1 MRRSIGHVT
10 IKQAVEADSAEQGGA
25 TMAGSRKRKEQYWQV
40 TRWHDRAKQSTSF
53 CTSREGAIRLSYQ
66 TFVSGDGFPET
77 IITPDQ
83 LTIRIA
89 GNNEEIEENEEAG
102 GRESLSTLWDQ
113 WLLQYP
119 GERADWDTGPRYE
132 RLQLL
137 AQQHVPN
144 PRPFTSESIVANPD
158 WYRHLYGIL
167 GMTDEMFD
175 TFLHLHRFAV
185 ADKEAQRLSKES
197 DKQLSQRQRT
207 IAAIYLTGY
216 SAASERPIVPL
227 ETQARACRAYCK
239 RMGYKVHH
247 IYRAMTSPPQH
258 APLHEEIGIAPG
270 HAFIYYRH
278 DSNHPYFAVHDLLA
292 ARTIDV
298 IVEFVESGPSRSLY
312 GDLGSKES
320 NALLRTELASL
331 WEIEPPTEDERQWH
345 ELLERLLDTENDEE
359 RSALREQLH
368 VLSQNM
374 KETRK
379 ATAPVATTAPP
390 REVRSAVKPRL
401 CYACQIERAREGSA
415 FCSDK
420 CAQSA
425 AERYVQTT
433 TYGWC
438 STCGGWIGK
447 EGCPHSG

>member
-1 MRRSIGHVT
+1 
-10 IKQAVEADSAEQGGA
+10 
-25 TMAGSRKRKEQYWQV
+25 MAGSRKRSQQYWQV
-40 TRWHDRAKQSTSF
+40 TSWHDRARQSTSF

-66 TFVSGDGFPET
+66 TFVSGDGFPDV
-77 IITPDQ
+77 IVTPDQ
-83 LTIRIA
+83 LTIRIDDK
-89 GNNEEIEENEEAG
+89 NEEIEESEEVDG
-102 GRESLSTLWDQ
+102 HESLSTLWDQ
-113 WLLQYP
+113 WLVQHP
-119 GERADWDTGPRYE
+119 DERADWDTGPRHA

-175 TFLHLHRFAV
+175 AFLHLHRFAL
-185 ADKEAQRLSKES
+185 ADKEAQRLSKEPE
-197 DKQLSQRQRT
+197 KKPPQRQRA

-216 SAASERPIVPL
+216 PVASELPVVPL
-227 ETQARACRAYCK
+227 ETQARACREYCK

-247 IYRAMTSPPQH
+247 IYRAMTSPPQKV
-258 APLHEEIGIAPG
+258 PLHEEIGIAPG

-278 DSNHPYFAVHDLLA
+278 ESNHPYHTVHDLLA

-312 GDLGSKES
+312 GDLGSNES
-320 NALLRTELASL
+320 NGLYRVELASL
-331 WEIEPPTEDERQWH
+331 WEIEPPTEDERQVH
-345 ELLERLLDTENDEE
+345 ELLERLVHAETDEE

-368 VLSQNM
+368 MLSKNR

-379 ATAPVATTAPP
+379 ATAPVATTALP
-390 REVRSAVKPRL
+390 REVRNAEKPRL
-401 CYACQIERAREGSA
+401 CYACQINPAREGSA
-415 FCSDK
+415 FCSDM

-447 EGCPHSG
+447 EGCPHSS